1 MRLLVTLVFWSGLV
15 LGASLGHADT
25 QRAALDGDWQG
36 SLATPGGGSLR
47 LALHVTRDAQGALAA
62 KVDSLDQGAMG
73 LPAANVHVEGRHV
86 VVTLKTPPAEF
97 TGDLDEAGQVL
108 SGQWHQGGGA
118 LPLVFHR
125 GSASA
130 EPPAELWAGK
140 LARAGG
146 LELRVVLRVTRQ
158 ASGLTA
164 VVDSPDQ
171 GAKGIPIDTVS
182 FDGGMLKF
190 TSAKLD
196 ASYAGKLDAAG
207 TQAVGEL
214 TQRGVKTP
222 LTLAKTD
229 AVTERP
235 RPQTPKP
242 PFPYRAEEVAYDN
255 VAAKVRLAGTLLIPD
270 GAGPFPA
277 ALLITGSGPQDRDES
292 LLGHKPFLV
301 LADAL
306 ARRGIAVLRV
316 DDRGT
321 GASTGKF
328 DTATSE
334 DFAGDAAAG
343 AAYLQ
348 GRKEIDAHH
357 IGLIGHSEG
366 GLIGPMVATRSKAVA
381 FVVMLAGPGLPGADI
396 IVAQGE
402 LIARAMGETDEA
414 ALARSRD
421 DRRRLFDLIKREK
434 DPATLEKKARALIE
448 AAIARASDSEKKQL
462 GDPAQAASAQ
472 LAQFLSP
479 WFRYFLT
486 YDPRPTLSKVRCPVL
501 ALNGEKDLQVPPKD
515 NLAAVARALKAGG
528 NHDVTTR
535 EMPGL
540 NHLFQTA
547 KTGAPSEYAAIDET
561 MSPQVLAIIGDWI
574 LAHGKK

>member
-1 MRLLVTLVFWSGLV
+1 MRLLVTVVFWSGLV
-15 LGASLGHADT
+15 FGSSLAHADPKH
-25 QRAALDGDWQG
+25 AALDGDWQG
-36 SLATPGGGSLR
+36 SLAVPGGSTLR

-62 KVDSLDQGAMG
+62 KLDSLDQGAMG
-73 LPAANVHVEGRHV
+73 LPVANVHVEGQHV

-108 SGQWHQGGGA
+108 TGQWHQGGRNLA
-118 LPLVFHR
+118 LVFHR
-125 GSASA
+125 GSAA
-130 EPPAELWAGK
+130 
-140 LARAGG
+140 
-146 LELRVVLRVTRQ
+146 
-158 ASGLTA
+158 
-164 VVDSPDQ
+164 
-171 GAKGIPIDTVS
+171 
-182 FDGGMLKF
+182 
-190 TSAKLD
+190 
-196 ASYAGKLDAAG
+196 
-207 TQAVGEL
+207 
-214 TQRGVKTP
+214 
-222 LTLAKTD
+222 D
-229 AVTERP
+229 AVAERP

-255 VAAKVRLAGTLLIPD
+255 AAAKVRLAGTLLIPD

-277 ALLITGSGPQDRDES
+277 ALLITGSGPQDRDET

-316 DDRGT
+316 DDRGVA
-321 GASTGKF
+321 ASTGKF

-343 AAYLQ
+343 VAYLQ
-348 GRKEIDAHH
+348 SRKEIDTHH

-366 GLIGPMVATRSKAVA
+366 GLIGPMVAARNKAVA

-396 IVAQGE
+396 LVAQRD

-421 DRRRLFDLIKREK
+421 DLRRLFELIKHEK
-434 DPATLEKKARALIE
+434 DPAALEKKARALIE
-448 AAIARASDSEKKQL
+448 ASIAHTSDAQKKEL
-462 GDPAQAASAQ
+462 GDLSQATSAQ
-472 LAQFLSP
+472 LARVLTP

-501 ALNGEKDLQVPPKD
+501 ALSGEKDLQVPPKD
-515 NLAAVARALKAGG
+515 NLPAVARALAAGG

-547 KTGAPSEYAAIDET
+547 RTGAPSEYAAIDET
-561 MSPQVLAIIGDWI
+561 MSPTVLAIIGDWI
-574 LAHGKK
+574 LAHSKQ

>member
-1 MRLLVTLVFWSGLV
+1 MRLLVTVVFCSGLV
-15 LGASLGHADT
+15 FGSDLAHADT
-25 QRAALDGDWQG
+25 KHAALDGDWQG
-36 SLATPGGGSLR
+36 SLAVPGGGTLR
-47 LALHVTRDAQGALAA
+47 LALHVTRDPQGALAA
-62 KVDSLDQGAMG
+62 KLDSLDQGAMG
-73 LPAANVHVEGRHV
+73 LPIANVHVDGRHV
-86 VVTLKTPPAEF
+86 VITLKAPAAEF

-108 SGQWHQGGGA
+108 TGQWHQGGGT

-125 GSASA
+125 GSAPA

-140 LARAGG
+140 LAISGG
-146 LELRVVLRVTRQ
+146 IELQVVLRVTRRP
-158 ASGLTA
+158 SGVTA
-164 VVDSPDQ
+164 VLDSPDQ
-171 GAKGIPIDTVS
+171 GARGIPIDSVS

-190 TSAKLD
+190 ASAKID

-207 TQAVGEL
+207 TQAVGEF
-214 TQRGVKTP
+214 TQRGARTP
-222 LTLAKTD
+222 LTLARTA
-229 AVTERP
+229 AVAERP

-255 VAAKVRLAGTLLIPD
+255 TAAKVRLAGTLLIPE

-277 ALLITGSGPQDRDES
+277 ALLITGSGPQDRDET

-316 DDRGT
+316 DDRGV

-328 DTATSE
+328 ETATSE

-343 AAYLQ
+343 VAYLQ

-366 GLIGPMVATRSKAVA
+366 GLIGPMVAARSKAVA

-396 IVAQGE
+396 LVAQGD
-402 LIARAMGETDEA
+402 LIARAMGKTDEA
-414 ALARSRD
+414 ALARNRD
-421 DRRRLFDLIKREK
+421 DQRRLFDLVKREK
-434 DPATLEKKARALIE
+434 DPAVLENKARALIE
-448 AAIARASDSEKKQL
+448 ASIARASDAERQQL

-472 LAQFLSP
+472 LAQLLTP
-479 WFRYFLT
+479 WFRYFIA
-486 YDPRPTLSKVRCPVL
+486 YDPRPTLAKVRCPVL

-515 NLAAVARALKAGG
+515 NLPAVARALAAGG
-528 NHDVTTR
+528 NRDVTTR

-547 KTGAPSEYAAIDET
+547 RTGAPSEYAGIDET
-561 MSPQVLAIIGDWI
+561 MSPAVLAIIGDWI
-574 LAHGKK
+574 LAHAKK